1 MDDADV
7 HHGRRVLALRVS
19 DARPGGAQVSR
30 QDERPGKHVRRL
42 QGLFLWHRKL
52 ILKTKLFLLSGYFV
66 KQVRVRGTLGC

>member
-42 QGLFLWHRKL
+42 QGPTRLHLKL
-52 ILKTKLFLLSGYFV
+52 ILEI
-66 KQVRVRGTLGC
+66 

>member
-42 QGLFLWHRKL
+42 QGPTRWHFKL
-52 ILKTKLFLLSGYFV
+52 ILNI
-66 KQVRVRGTLGC
+66 